1 MEFVDLKAQYSALKK
16 EIDAGVMGVMAHGRY
31 IMGPEVAQLE
41 EALCRSTGSKYCV
54 TCANGTDALQMALM
68 VWGIG
73 PGDAVFVPSFT
84 FMSTAEVVSL
94 VGATPVFVDIEAD
107 TFNIDPNCLEA
118 AIERVISEGK
128 LSAKAII
135 PVDLFGQCADYDRI
149 IPIARKHGLYVLE
162 DGAQGFG
169 GTINGRKACTF
180 GDIST
185 TSFFPAKPLGCYG
198 DGGAVFTDNE
208 EWYELLKSIRIH
220 GKGTM
225 KYDNVRVGLNA
236 RLDTMQAA
244 ILLPKLRAFDEYELA
259 ARQKWAD
266 MYSSLL
272 GGELTVPTLPEGFTS
287 SWAQYT
293 IMLDPSHDR
302 EAIQAELKAQ
312 GIPTMVY
319 YWRGLHQQP
328 SYAHLGYEA
337 GSLPVCEEAC
347 RRVLSLPMHPYLDE
361 ESVKTVAAALLKAC
375 GRE

>member
-1 MEFVDLKAQYSALKK
+1 MEFVDLKAQYRALKS
-16 EIDAGVMGVMAHGRY
+16 EIDAGVMGVMEHGRY
-31 IMGPEVAQLE
+31 IMGPEVAELE

-73 PGDAVFVPSFT
+73 PGDAVFVPTFT

-94 VGATPVFVDIEAD
+94 VGATPVFVDIEPD
-107 TFNIDPNCLEA
+107 TFNMDPECLEV
-118 AIERVISEGK
+118 AIECVLECKK
-128 LSAKAII
+128 LTPKAVI
-135 PVDLFGQCADYDRI
+135 PVDLFGQCADYGRI
-149 IPIARKHGLYVLE
+149 LPIAREYGLFVLE

-169 GTINGRKACTF
+169 GAINGRRACSF

-220 GKGTM
+220 GKGSM

-244 ILLPKLRAFDEYELA
+244 VLLPKLHAFDGYELA
-259 ARQKWAD
+259 ARQRWAEL
-266 MYSSLL
+266 YTSLL
-272 GGELTVPTLPEGFTS
+272 KGGLTVPAVPEGFTS

-293 IMLDPSHDR
+293 VLLDPGADR
-302 EAIQAELKAQ
+302 DAIQAELKAQ

-319 YWRGLHQQP
+319 YWRGLHRQP
-328 SYAHLGYEA
+328 AFAHLGYAPE
-337 GSLPVCEEAC
+337 SMPVCEDVC
-347 RRVLSLPMHPYLDE
+347 KRVLSLPMHPYLDE
-361 ESVKTVAAALLKAC
+361 ETVRTVCAALLKAC
-375 GRE
+375 GKE

>member
-1 MEFVDLKAQYSALKK
+1 MEFVDLKAQYSALKN
-16 EIDAGVMGVMAHGRY
+16 EIDAGVLNVMSHGRY
-31 IMGPEVAQLE
+31 IMGPEIAQLE
-41 EALCRSTGSKYCV
+41 EELCRFTGASHCV
-54 TCANGTDALQMALM
+54 TCSNGTDALQMALM
-68 VWGIG
+68 VWGVG

-107 TFNIDPNCLEA
+107 TFNMDPLCLES
-118 AIERVISEGK
+118 AIEKTCAEGN
-128 LSAKAII
+128 LTPKAII
-135 PVDLFGQCADYDRI
+135 AVDLFGQCADFDRI
-149 IPIARKHGLYVLE
+149 FPIACKHGLYVLE

-169 GTINGRKACTF
+169 GTLGGRRACSF

-198 DGGAVFTDNE
+198 DGGAVFTDNA
-208 EWYELLKSIRIH
+208 EWCELLRSVRIH

-244 ILLPKLRAFDEYELA
+244 VLLPKLRAFEEYELS
-259 ARQKWAD
+259 ARQRWAEL
-266 MYSSLL
+266 YTSLL
-272 GGELTVPTLPEGFTS
+272 EEHLKVPGLRDGYTS

-293 IMLDPSHDR
+293 VMLDPDIDR
-302 EAIQAELKAQ
+302 EAVQAKLREK

-328 SYAHLGYEA
+328 AYTHLGYGE
-337 GSLPVCEEAC
+337 GSLPVTEEVC
-347 RRVLSLPMHPYLDE
+347 RRVLSLPMHPYLKEDD
-361 ESVKTVAAALLKAC
+361 VRTVCSALLSAC
-375 GRE
+375 GKA